1 MKVHTFWDAIGA
13 IITLALVATI
23 LTKNNTSTDLTT
35 AGTQFTGALTAA
47 EAG

>member
-1 MKVHTFWDAIGA
+1 MKVSTFWDAVGA
-13 IITLALVATI
+13 IITLALVATV

-35 AGTQFTGALTAA
+35 AGTAFSGVLTAA